1 MESFSFNVSILTFLM
16 SFVLG
21 CFANIKFVIFIQIPN
36 GNIKTLSSSY
46 FTCYTHSN
54 IGNTYFVGVV
64 HASPTSLSFW
74 WPIFVSRDGN
84 LEMDPLSLDVIYC
97 KKSHRLS
104 FMFGECFKYCLLSE
118 LSQIFSNVI
127 HRIFAHAV
135 LILTKLNMVAHTN
148 KQCKWVLKKFFQSY
162 FWEIGWLWINVD
174 FTFDNWT
181 YSSRI
186 MCFVKQNKSQIS
198 VKKIVTSLS

>member
-36 GNIKTLSSSY
+36 GNIKTLSSSF

-118 LSQIFSNVI
+118 LSQIFSSVI
-127 HRIFAHAV
+127 HRIFAREV

-148 KQCKWVLKKFFQSY
+148 N
-162 FWEIGWLWINVD
+162 NVNESWKNS
-174 FTFDNWT
+174 FSHIFEKLVG
-181 YSSRI
+181 
-186 MCFVKQNKSQIS
+186 FE
-198 VKKIVTSLS
+198 